1 MRLRCCIDIDLSWAD
16 WCCAIANCVR
26 SDPADSFA
34 GAEGV
39 PGDNSVLVAS
49 SVRSAF
55 DLYLRTVSWP
65 SGSEIIFSG
74 LTVPD
79 MPKIAMHHGH
89 VPIGVDVDARTA
101 FCCSADVER
110 RVTPKTK
117 AIVVAHLF
125 GARQTLSPLLS
136 CVQRHGLALIE
147 DCAQAYRGPEWLG
160 SEEADI
166 SLFSFGPMKIAT
178 ALGGAVVRVRDPD
191 LLESMRQ
198 LHSGDRVQS
207 TWSYLWRVLRYGVL
221 KAVSAPH
228 AYSIAVS
235 IARSLGI
242 DHEQLI
248 HSLTANIPSADW
260 IDTIRSR
267 PCRALQHT
275 IKRRLEQG
283 SIVATRRTDPGK
295 VLIDSISENVDV
307 APHGVEDNCYWVVP
321 VLVEHVEAFKSE
333 MRRRGFDVLSG
344 RLVSVDD
351 GLAGASRLANAAY
364 IPFSPRMSR
373 DELRREGEL
382 VSCVVQELQRRS

>member
-1 MRLRCCIDIDLSWAD
+1 MRLRCCIDIDLTWAD

-26 SDPADSFA
+26 SDPAEPFG
-34 GAEGV
+34 GAEGAH
-39 PGDNSVLVAS
+39 GDNSILYAS

-55 DLYLRTVSWP
+55 DLYLRTVRWP

-79 MPKIAMHHGH
+79 MPQIAMHHGH

-101 FCCSADVER
+101 FCCPAEVER
-110 RVTPKTK
+110 RVTPKTR

-125 GARQTLSPLLS
+125 GTRQTLNPLLS
-136 CVQRHGLALIE
+136 CVRKHGLVLIE

-178 ALGGAVVRVRDPD
+178 ALGGAVVRVRDSD
-191 LLESMRQ
+191 LFESMRQ
-198 LHSGDRVQS
+198 FHSADRVQS
-207 TWSYLWRVLRYGVL
+207 TWSYLWRVIRYGVL

-228 AYSIAVS
+228 AYFIAVS
-235 IARSLGI
+235 VVRCLGI
-242 DHEQLI
+242 DHEKLI

-267 PCRALQHT
+267 PCGALQRT
-275 IKRRLEQG
+275 IKRRLSQG
-283 SIVATRRTDPGK
+283 AVVATRRTRPGK
-295 VLIDSISENVDV
+295 ILTDSISENVDLS
-307 APHGVEDNCYWVVP
+307 PQGVEDNCYWVVP
-321 VLVEHVEAFKSE
+321 VLVDHVEAFKRK
-333 MRRRGFDVLSG
+333 MRRQGFDVLSG
-344 RLVSVDD
+344 RLVPVDNE
-351 GLAGASRLANAAY
+351 LAGASRLANAAY

-382 VSCVVQELQRRS
+382 VSCVVQELRRRS